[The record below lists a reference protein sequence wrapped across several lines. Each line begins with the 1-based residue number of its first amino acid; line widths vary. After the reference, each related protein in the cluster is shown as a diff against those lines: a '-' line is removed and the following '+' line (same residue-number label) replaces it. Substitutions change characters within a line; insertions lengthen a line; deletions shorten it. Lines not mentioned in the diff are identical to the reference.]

1 MEHEPNNPEIV
12 EVETWD
18 KNATVKVKPESVIRR
33 GKELTA
39 VIGGTVQNIHESN
52 IDNPKADSVLESE
65 DVKNMSAAELENL
78 IVRLEQL
85 KETK

>member
-39 VIGGTVQNIHESN
+39 VIGGTVQNIQESN